1 MQKDAPDSRP
11 LCPFLLSVTVEI
23 ISEKLNL
30 WIVHRKKYTKEN
42 LPFKLLSYGPRT
54 LGF

>member
-1 MQKDAPDSRP
+1 MQKGGPDSRL
-11 LCPFLLSVTVEI
+11 LCPFLLSVNVEI

-42 LPFKLLSYGPRT
+42 LPFKLLSYCPRT
-54 LGF
+54 HRF